1 MSVIVF
7 ESPAFAAH
15 EVPDGHAERPARH
28 EAVMRALRRGD
39 LSGLE
44 RRDCPPAARDRLL
57 LAHDEPYVARVEA
70 SAPADGLVQMD
81 PDTWM
86 GPRSLEAALRGA
98 GGCVAAVDAVMAGEG
113 TAAFVASRPPGHHA
127 ERAAAMGFCLF
138 SNAGIAARH
147 AQDAHG
153 LARVAVL
160 DFDVHHGN
168 GTQDVLWDVPGA
180 FYASSHEWPL
190 YPGTGAPSE
199 RGARGTIRNATLSA
213 GEGGDAFRRAWAE
226 TLLPDLDAFAPELIV
241 VSAGFDAHA
250 ADPLAN
256 IRLTEDDFAWITDE
270 IRAVAA
276 AHTRGRIVSVLE
288 GGYDL
293 TALADSVETHLLRL
307 AR

>member
-1 MSVIVF
+1 MSVLLF
-7 ESPAFAAH
+7 ESPSFAAH
-15 EVPDGHAERPARH
+15 ETPESHAERSARH
-28 EAVMRALRRGD
+28 EAVTQALRRGD
-39 LSGLE
+39 LADLP
-44 RRDCPPAARDRLL
+44 RRDCPLAARDRLL

-70 SAPADGLVQMD
+70 SAPQDGLVQMD

-86 GPRSLEAALRGA
+86 GPSSLEAARRGA
-98 GGCVAAVDAVMAGEG
+98 GGCVAAVDAVMAGEAD
-113 TAAFVASRPPGHHA
+113 AAFVASRPPGHHA

-138 SNAGIAARH
+138 SNAAIAALH

-153 LARVAVL
+153 LERVAVL

-190 YPGTGAPSE
+190 YPGTGALSE
-199 RGARGTIRNATLSA
+199 RGERGTIRNATLAA
-213 GEGGDAFRRAWAE
+213 GEGGDAFRRVWAE
-226 TLLPDLDAFAPELIV
+226 VLLPDLEAFAPELIV

-256 IRLTEDDFAWITDE
+256 VQLGTDDFAWITGE
-270 IRAVAA
+270 IAQAA
-276 AHTRGRIVSVLE
+276 RRHAKGRIVSVLE

-293 TALADSVETHLLRL
+293 TALADSVESHVLAL

>member
-15 EVPDGHAERPARH
+15 ETPDGHAERSARH
-28 EAVMRALRRGD
+28 EAVTRALRRGD
-39 LSGLE
+39 LTGLE

-57 LAHDEPYVARVEA
+57 LAHPEAYVTRVEA
-70 SAPADGLVQMD
+70 SAPRDGLVQMD

-86 GPRSLEAALRGA
+86 GPNSLEAALRGA
-98 GGCVAAVDAVMAGEG
+98 GGCVAGVDAVMAGEG

-127 ERAAAMGFCLF
+127 EREAAMGFCLF
-138 SNAGIAARH
+138 SNAAIAARH

-213 GEGGDAFRRAWAE
+213 GEGGGAFRRVWAE
-226 TLLPDLDAFAPELIV
+226 TLLPELDAFAPELIV

-256 IRLTEDDFAWITDE
+256 VELTEADFAWITDE
-270 IRAVAA
+270 IRTLATAQA
-276 AHTRGRIVSVLE
+276 GGRIVSVLE

-293 TALADSVETHLLRL
+293 EALAGSVSAHVLRL